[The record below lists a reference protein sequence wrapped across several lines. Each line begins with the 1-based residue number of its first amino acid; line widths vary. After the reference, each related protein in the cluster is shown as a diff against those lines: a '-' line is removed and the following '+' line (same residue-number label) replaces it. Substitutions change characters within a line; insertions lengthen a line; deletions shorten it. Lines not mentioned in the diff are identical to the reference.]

1 MRHICAYIKCIPKHL
16 NSLIYLQISIF
27 KKKKNSTYNSLL
39 NHFDKAGSQ
48 SVTGFKAKF
57 NDLIEYIA
65 LGNTSLDDIIHSLSY
80 HDNNG
85 FCYSDCTLQRIRFRK
100 IIELNVTTT
109 TTEKSTELEWQ
120 P

>member
-1 MRHICAYIKCIPKHL
+1 MCIYKVYTETFKLAYLFTNLDFQK
-16 NSLIYLQISIF
+16 